1 MHVVTRIPDV
11 SKSKFV
17 RNYTQLKLYAQE
29 QDCPAEIKSH
39 IWCINKWARSTV
51 GMINTEHSSTQAHN
65 PTAATKTI
73 QMAQGGPSS
82 AMVNWTHPTF
92 RFYSAP
98 SPGCLETDILWSE
111 TNGQAKREGAKK
123 KGNSSNLQE
132 VVRLR
137 AFRSSWTFSRALDA
151 RNTSSEISSA
161 SYLQLYSSFLALEA
175 EDPPLRSECPKR

>member
-1 MHVVTRIPDV
+1 
-11 SKSKFV
+11 
-17 RNYTQLKLYAQE
+17 
-29 QDCPAEIKSH
+29 
-39 IWCINKWARSTV
+39 
-51 GMINTEHSSTQAHN
+51 MINTEHSSTQAHN

-98 SPGCLETDILWSE
+98 SPGC
-111 TNGQAKREGAKK
+111 
-123 KGNSSNLQE
+123 LQE

-175 EDPPLRSECPKR
+175 EDPPLRSDICDDGIGLRVARKCYLCFEETTNICKLNS